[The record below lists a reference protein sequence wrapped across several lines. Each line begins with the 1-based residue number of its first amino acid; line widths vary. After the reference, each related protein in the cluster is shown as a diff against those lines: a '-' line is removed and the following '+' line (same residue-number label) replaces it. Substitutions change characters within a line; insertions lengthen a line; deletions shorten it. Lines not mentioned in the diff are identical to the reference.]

1 VLNHTE
7 EGRVVRFSRLAGLCL
22 LLLLPCAARAD
33 DIGPAQAQA
42 LQQQLKDWL
51 AGLLGPAVTLPDL
64 PWRITG
70 EHDHYA
76 IAWPIPGLA
85 SPAGEAAMTAN
96 VRPLDGGRWS
106 IDEVTIPPSGTLT
119 IALREAGEAGKSVP
133 VDMQF
138 SVGRQDT
145 HGTIDPGLA
154 TASTMHTD
162 IGDMVIASNSAKQ
175 RQEQRI
181 NRYRADTSL
190 TPTQD
195 GRLDLTMN
203 ASVDGWKSASQINSA
218 TPVAIGIESMRAA
231 GRVNGVN
238 RDRVAGLLAA
248 TGGLIGALPPGIP
261 SKSDALP
268 APARAQLRLLIESLQ
283 DMLTS
288 VSLEETLDGLQVEIA
303 GMGGMSM
310 KHFLLGFGGE
320 SPDGRLHAWIDIGL
334 DELASP
340 SLPPKVAAYLPHHAE
355 IRPSLSGILAADLH
369 KLALDATEEGADSTS
384 LAPDI
389 DAIFSHGDINL
400 GLETLSFDLGPAKVE
415 GTGHATVA
423 SPGSWH
429 GEAHLV
435 ATGFDELTT
444 QARSNPD
451 LQQALPVLVMLR
463 GLAKPDGERLV
474 WDIVSDGPTLTVNGL
489 DLSQLGT
496 TDKSKGKPPR
506 KPGQQPS
513 R

>member
-1 VLNHTE
+1 M
-7 EGRVVRFSRLAGLCL
+7 RFSRLAGLCL

-119 IALREAGEAGKSVP
+119 IALPEAGEAGKSVP

-190 TPTQD
+190 TPTP
-195 GRLDLTMN
+195 GRPARPNHERLGRWLEVRLADQQRH
-203 ASVDGWKSASQINSA
+203 AGGDRHREHARGRARQRREPRPRRWAA
-218 TPVAIGIESMRAA
+218 RCDRRPDRRAA
-231 GRVNGVN
+231 PWYSEQERP
-238 RDRVAGLLAA
+238 LP
-248 TGGLIGALPPGIP
+248 LPPG
-261 SKSDALP
+261 
-268 APARAQLRLLIESLQ
+268 
-283 DMLTS
+283 
-288 VSLEETLDGLQVEIA
+288 
-303 GMGGMSM
+303 
-310 KHFLLGFGGE
+310 
-320 SPDGRLHAWIDIGL
+320 
-334 DELASP
+334 
-340 SLPPKVAAYLPHHAE
+340 
-355 IRPSLSGILAADLH
+355 
-369 KLALDATEEGADSTS
+369 
-384 LAPDI
+384 
-389 DAIFSHGDINL
+389 
-400 GLETLSFDLGPAKVE
+400 
-415 GTGHATVA
+415 
-423 SPGSWH
+423 
-429 GEAHLV
+429 
-435 ATGFDELTT
+435 
-444 QARSNPD
+444 RSC
-451 LQQALPVLVMLR
+451 AC
-463 GLAKPDGERLV
+463 
-474 WDIVSDGPTLTVNGL
+474 
-489 DLSQLGT
+489 
-496 TDKSKGKPPR
+496 
-506 KPGQQPS
+506 
-513 R
+513 

>member
-1 VLNHTE
+1 VLNCTE
-7 EGRVVRFSRLAGLCL
+7 EGWVVGLSRLAGLCL

-33 DIGPAQAQA
+33 DIGPDQAQA

-51 AGLLGPAVTLPDL
+51 AGLLGPAAKLSDL
-64 PWRITG
+64 PWRVTG

-76 IAWPIPGLA
+76 ITWPIP
-85 SPAGEAAMTAN
+85 AMTAN

-106 IDEVTIPPSGTLT
+106 IDDVKMPPSGTLT
-119 IALREAGEAGKSVP
+119 IALPEAGEAGKSAP

-145 HGTIDPGLA
+145 RGTIDPGLA

-162 IGDMVIASNSAKQ
+162 MGDLVVASTTAKQ

-181 NRYRADTSL
+181 DRYRADTSL
-190 TPTQD
+190 TPGQD
-195 GRLDLTMN
+195 GRLDVAMD

-218 TPVAIGIESMRAA
+218 TPVAIGIETMRAK
-231 GRVNGVN
+231 GRVSGVN

-248 TGGLIGALPPGIP
+248 TSGLIGALPPGIP
-261 SKSDALP
+261 GKSDTLS
-268 APARAQLRLLIESLQ
+268 APIRGQLRLMIESLQ
-283 DMLTS
+283 DMLTAA
-288 VSLEETLDGLQVEIA
+288 SLEETADGLQVEIA
-303 GMGGMSM
+303 GMGGMTM
-310 KHFLLGFGGE
+310 KHLLMGFGGE
-320 SPDGRLHAWIDIGL
+320 APNGRLHAWIDVGL
-334 DELASP
+334 DDLASP

-355 IRPSLSGILAADLH
+355 IRPSLSGILTADLH
-369 KLALDATEEGADSTS
+369 KLALDTTEEGADSNS

-389 DAIFSHGDINL
+389 DAIFSHGGVNL

-415 GTGHATVA
+415 GTGHATLA
-423 SPGSWH
+423 SRGSWH

-451 LQQALPVLVMLR
+451 LQQALPVLIMLR
-463 GLAKPDGERLV
+463 GLSKPDGERLV

-489 DLSQLGT
+489 DLSQFA
-496 TDKSKGKPPR
+496 KPKGKPSMT
-506 KPGQQPS
+506 KPGQPPS

>member
-1 VLNHTE
+1 MRLT
-7 EGRVVRFSRLAGLCL
+7 RLAGLCL

-51 AGLLGPAVTLPDL
+51 AGLLGPSVKLPDM

-76 IAWPIPGLA
+76 VAWPIPGLA
-85 SPAGEAAMTAN
+85 GSAGDLAMTAN

-106 IDEVTIPPSGTLT
+106 IDDVKMPPSGTLT
-119 IALREAGEAGKSVP
+119 ITLPEAGEAGKSAP

-145 HGTIDPGLA
+145 HGTIDSGLA
-154 TASTMHTD
+154 TASSLHTD
-162 IGDMVIASNSAKQ
+162 MGDLVVASNSAKQ

-181 NRYRADTSL
+181 DRYRADTSL
-190 TPTQD
+190 TPAQD
-195 GRLDLTMN
+195 GRLDLTMD

-218 TPVAIGIESMRAA
+218 TPVAIGIETMRAV
-231 GRVNGVN
+231 GHINGVN
-238 RDRVAGLLAA
+238 RDRVARLLAA

-261 SKSDALP
+261 GKSNALP
-268 APARAQLRLLIESLQ
+268 APARAQLRLMIESLQ
-283 DMLTS
+283 DMLTT
-288 VSLEETLDGLQVEIA
+288 VRLEETVDGLQVEIA

-389 DAIFSHGDINL
+389 DAIFSHGGVNL

-415 GTGHATVA
+415 GTGHATVT

-435 ATGFDELTT
+435 ATGFDELAT
-444 QARSNPD
+444 QARTNPD
-451 LQQALPVLVMLR
+451 LQRALPALIMLR
-463 GLAKPDGERLV
+463 GLARPDGERLV
-474 WDIVSDGPTLTVNGL
+474 WDLASDGPTLTVNGL
-489 DLSQLGT
+489 DLSQMGNA
-496 TDKSKGKPPR
+496 DKPKGKPPMT
-506 KPGQQPS
+506 KPGQPPS